1 MRGESLS
8 EALGREL
15 AEEIGFEADAVGPS
29 FLKAFDYRSRSG
41 RHTRQFTV
49 AVPLNGREVQLSAEH
64 TAYRWIRA
72 TEVDTTN
79 ATPETKDL
87 LRSWFS
93 SRG

>member
-1 MRGESLS
+1 MTTHISKGDTLILDEDIRKQAEAED

-15 AEEIGFEADAVGPS
+15 AEEIGFEADA
-29 FLKAFDYRSRSG
+29 
-41 RHTRQFTV
+41 
-49 AVPLNGREVQLSAEH
+49 
-64 TAYRWIRA
+64 
-72 TEVDTTN
+72 VDTTN